1 MMNIPVHPG
10 PVQPE
15 VHPQPLSTLPR
26 ALPLVGAAAAGSYKL
41 PPQTGREQVPLPP
54 LDGLNPG
61 GQRQASVWS
70 VPN

>member
-1 MMNIPVHPG
+1 MDLPVHPG

-26 ALPLVGAAAAGSYKL
+26 PLPPAGAAAAGSYKL

-54 LDGLNPG
+54 LEGLKPG
-61 GQRQASVWS
+61 GQRHESPWD